1 MASLL
6 AWMACNLD
14 KDLCIGNLAERSGMS
29 ERSFSRH
36 FVAATDETPS
46 RALER
51 LCIEAA
57 QRLLT
62 GGQKPIKAVA
72 KRCGFASEETLR
84 RSFQRRVGVSPQAY
98 RARFSMRAPRAPAD
112 YHHSAMVGPP

>member
-36 FVAATDETPS
+36 FVAATDETFKKAPELKVNHGELS
-46 RALER
+46 ALG
-51 LCIEAA
+51 L
-57 QRLLT
+57 
-62 GGQKPIKAVA
+62 
-72 KRCGFASEETLR
+72 
-84 RSFQRRVGVSPQAY
+84 
-98 RARFSMRAPRAPAD
+98 
-112 YHHSAMVGPP
+112 